1 MLPVK
6 KIYIDSKFRTKDSVS
21 SAHFKYDLPESFLMP
36 ENCGYYVCDVCI
48 PHSWMTIEPG
58 INDKFYIHT
67 SDDNTNVNLRP
78 NENYAIQLD
87 SRQYTGA
94 ELALE
99 ISSKLAARLTGT
111 AFAGGLTASYNAST
125 QTISIITTYSNMT
138 FIVLTADDI
147 KTKRNG
153 EWVGDNYN
161 ENDPCDI
168 NSDMLKQNI
177 GNNGYSTFTLP
188 FKSGYL
194 NLQPIRNLYLHSS
207 NIGGYHT
214 IGLYGART
222 IIKKIPVSSDFNY
235 LIIDN
240 AMTGSDYVSCERIT
254 MKQLE
259 FRLSQE
265 DGKVV
270 PLHGANISFSL
281 VFGVM
286 DTKS

>member
-6 KIYIDSKFRTKDSVS
+6 QICIDSKFRTKDSIS
-21 SAHFKYDLPESFLMP
+21 SGHFKYDLPESFLMP

-48 PHSWMTIEPG
+48 PHCWMTIEPG

-147 KTKRNG
+147 KTRRCG
-153 EWVGDNYN
+153 LWVGESYN

-177 GNNGYSTFTLP
+177 GNNGKCDTEHTFFT
-188 FKSGYL
+188 
-194 NLQPIRNLYLHSS
+194 
-207 NIGGYHT
+207 
-214 IGLYGART
+214 
-222 IIKKIPVSSDFNY
+222 
-235 LIIDN
+235 
-240 AMTGSDYVSCERIT
+240 
-254 MKQLE
+254 
-259 FRLSQE
+259 
-265 DGKVV
+265 
-270 PLHGANISFSL
+270 
-281 VFGVM
+281 
-286 DTKS
+286 